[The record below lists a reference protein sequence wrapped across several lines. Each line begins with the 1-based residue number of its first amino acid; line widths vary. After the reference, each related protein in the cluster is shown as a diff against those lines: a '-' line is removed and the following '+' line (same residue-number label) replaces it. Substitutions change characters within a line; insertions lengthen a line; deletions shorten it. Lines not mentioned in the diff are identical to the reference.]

1 MKPFLIASF
10 LLISFYSNAQ
20 SIKPEQAKGYIGKTV
35 TVCGSVVGTHATKS
49 GTNFLDFGSTY
60 PHEVF
65 SAVISSKD
73 IQGFGGMPVQMYSGK
88 NICVTGR
95 LELYQHK
102 PAIIV
107 HHPDQIK

>member
-1 MKPFLIASF
+1 MKIFLIATL
-10 LLISFYSNAQ
+10 LLISDYSYAQ
-20 SIKPEQAKGYIGKTV
+20 SIKPEQAKGYIGKEV
-35 TVCGSVVGTHATKS
+35 TICGSVVGTHATKS

-60 PHEVF
+60 PNEVF
-65 SAVISSKD
+65 SAVIFSKD
-73 IQGFGGMPVQMYSGK
+73 VKGFGGIPLQMYSGK

-107 HHPDQIK
+107 HHTDQIK

>member
-1 MKPFLIASF
+1 MKFSLIAGL
-10 LLISFYSNAQ
+10 LLISLYCNAQ
-20 SIKPEQAKGYIGKTV
+20 SIRPEQAKGYIGKEV

-49 GTNFLDFGSTY
+49 GTNFLDFGATY
-60 PHEVF
+60 PNEAF
-65 SAVISSKD
+65 SAVIFSKD
-73 IQGFGGMPVQMYSGK
+73 VKGFGGMPVQIYSGK